1 MKHTKKIA
9 CLIFFVSLFS
19 VFSIYADDSKVS
31 RTPDPYG
38 AEEFKQWQKDLRRF
52 EIITFGALPFV
63 SLLSFWAYD
72 ISRSIIHKG
81 DPAYNPWPIKDA
93 KIAVK
98 LTEKEQR
105 NIFFTAIGISLAVAV
120 IDLTY
125 RSIKRANEKKLEQQN
140 EDAAIV
146 LIPLEENKS
155 LNLEEAENLKAEDA
169 DGSR

>member
-9 CLIFFVSLFS
+9 FLIFFVSLFS
-19 VFSIYADDSKVS
+19 VFPVYAEDTTVS

-52 EIITFGALPFV
+52 EIISFGALPFV

-72 ISRSIIHKG
+72 IGRSIAHKG

-93 KIAVK
+93 KIAVS
-98 LTEKEQR
+98 LTEKEQLG
-105 NIFFTAIGISLAVAV
+105 IFLTAVGISLGVAI

-125 RSIKRANEKKLEQQN
+125 RSIKRANAKKLEEKN
-140 EDAAIV
+140 EEPAIL
-146 LIPLEENKS
+146 LIPIEENKS
-155 LNLEEAENLKAEDA
+155 EETETSKTEESDDA
-169 DGSR
+169 Q

>member
-9 CLIFFVSLFS
+9 FLIFFVSLFS
-19 VFSIYADDSKVS
+19 VFPVYAEDSNVS

-72 ISRSIIHKG
+72 IGRSIAHKG

-93 KIAVK
+93 KVAVS
-98 LTEKEQR
+98 LTEKEQLG
-105 NIFFTAIGISLAVAV
+105 IFLTAVGISLGVAI

-125 RSIKRANEKKLEQQN
+125 RSIKMANAKKLEEKN
-140 EDAAIV
+140 EDEAIL
-146 LIPLEENKS
+146 LIPIEENKS
-155 LNLEEAENLKAEDA
+155 EETETSKTGESDDA
-169 DGSR
+169 Q

>member
-9 CLIFFVSLFS
+9 FLIFFVSLFS
-19 VFSIYADDSKVS
+19 VFPIYAEDTTVS

-72 ISRSIIHKG
+72 IGRSIAHKG

-98 LTEKEQR
+98 LTEKEQLG
-105 NIFFTAIGISLAVAV
+105 IFLTAVGISLGVAI

-125 RSIKRANEKKLEQQN
+125 RSIKRANAKKLEEKN
-140 EDAAIV
+140 EEEAIL
-146 LIPLEENKS
+146 LIPIEENKS
-155 LNLEEAENLKAEDA
+155 EETETSKTEESDDA
-169 DGSR
+169 Q

>member
-9 CLIFFVSLFS
+9 FLIFFVSLFS
-19 VFSIYADDSKVS
+19 VFPVYAEDTTVS

-72 ISRSIIHKG
+72 IGRSIAHKG

-93 KIAVK
+93 KVAVS
-98 LTEKEQR
+98 LTEKEQLG
-105 NIFFTAIGISLAVAV
+105 IFLTAVGISLGVAI

-125 RSIKRANEKKLEQQN
+125 RSIKRANAKKLEEKN
-140 EDAAIV
+140 EEEAIL
-146 LIPLEENKS
+146 LIPIEENKI
-155 LNLEEAENLKAEDA
+155 EEPETSKTEESDDA
-169 DGSR
+169 Q

>member
-9 CLIFFVSLFS
+9 FLIFFVSLFS
-19 VFSIYADDSKVS
+19 VFLVYAEDTKVS

-72 ISRSIIHKG
+72 IGRSIAHKG
-81 DPAYNPWPIKDA
+81 DPAYNPWPLKDA

-98 LTEKEQR
+98 LTEKEQLGV
-105 NIFFTAIGISLAVAV
+105 FLTAVGISLGVAI

-125 RSIKRANEKKLEQQN
+125 RSIKRANAKKLEEKN
-140 EDAAIV
+140 EEPAIL
-146 LIPLEENKS
+146 LIPIEENKS
-155 LNLEEAENLKAEDA
+155 EETETSKTEESDDA
-169 DGSR
+169 Q

>member
-9 CLIFFVSLFS
+9 FLIFFVSLFS
-19 VFSIYADDSKVS
+19 VFPVYAEDTTVS

-52 EIITFGALPFV
+52 EIISFGALPFV

-72 ISRSIIHKG
+72 IGRSIAHKG

-93 KIAVK
+93 KVAVS
-98 LTEKEQR
+98 LTEKEQLG
-105 NIFFTAIGISLAVAV
+105 IFLTAVGISLGVAI

-125 RSIKRANEKKLEQQN
+125 RSIKRANAKKLEEKN
-140 EDAAIV
+140 EEPAIL
-146 LIPLEENKS
+146 LIPIEENKS
-155 LNLEEAENLKAEDA
+155 EETETLKTEESDDA
-169 DGSR
+169 Q

>member
-9 CLIFFVSLFS
+9 FLIFFVSLFS
-19 VFSIYADDSKVS
+19 VFPVYAEDTTVS

-72 ISRSIIHKG
+72 IGRSIAHKG

-93 KIAVK
+93 KVAVS
-98 LTEKEQR
+98 LTEKEQLG
-105 NIFFTAIGISLAVAV
+105 IFLTAVGISLGVAI

-125 RSIKRANEKKLEQQN
+125 RSIKRANAKKLEEKN
-140 EDAAIV
+140 EEEAIL
-146 LIPLEENKS
+146 LIPIEENKS
-155 LNLEEAENLKAEDA
+155 EETETSKTEESDDA
-169 DGSR
+169 Q

>member
-19 VFSIYADDSKVS
+19 VFPIYADEPKVS
-31 RTPDPYG
+31 TTPDPYG

-72 ISRSIIHKG
+72 IGRSIAHKG

-93 KIAVK
+93 KNAVK
-98 LTEKEQR
+98 LSEKEQIG
-105 NIFFTAIGISLAVAV
+105 IFFTAVGISLGIAI

-125 RSIKRANEKKLEQQN
+125 RSIKKANEEKKLKKHTQE
-140 EDAAIV
+140 EVPAII
-146 LIPLEENKS
+146 LIPIK
-155 LNLEEAENLKAEDA
+155 EAEVLKTGEA
-169 DGSR
+169 DGAQ

>member
-9 CLIFFVSLFS
+9 FLIFFVSLFS
-19 VFSIYADDSKVS
+19 VFPVYAEDSNVS

-72 ISRSIIHKG
+72 IGRSIAHKG

-98 LTEKEQR
+98 LTEKEQLG
-105 NIFFTAIGISLAVAV
+105 IFLTAVGISLGVAI

-125 RSIKRANEKKLEQQN
+125 RSIKRANEKKLEEKN
-140 EDAAIV
+140 EEEAIL
-146 LIPLEENKS
+146 LIPIEENKS
-155 LNLEEAENLKAEDA
+155 EETETLKTEESDDA
-169 DGSR
+169 Q

>member
-1 MKHTKKIA
+1 MKHPRKIA
-9 CLIFFVSLFS
+9 FLFFFVSLFS
-19 VFSIYADDSKVS
+19 VFPVYAEDTKVS

-72 ISRSIIHKG
+72 IGRSIAHKG

-93 KIAVK
+93 KVAVK
-98 LTEKEQR
+98 LTEKEQLG
-105 NIFFTAIGISLAVAV
+105 IFLTAVGISLGVAI

-125 RSIKRANEKKLEQQN
+125 RSIKRSNEKKLEKHNQ
-140 EDAAIV
+140 EEVPAII

-155 LNLEEAENLKAEDA
+155 EETESSKTEES
-169 DGSR
+169 DGAQ

>member
-9 CLIFFVSLFS
+9 FLIFFVSLFS
-19 VFSIYADDSKVS
+19 VFPVYAEDTTVS

-72 ISRSIIHKG
+72 IGRSIAHKG

-93 KIAVK
+93 KVAVS
-98 LTEKEQR
+98 LTEKEQLG
-105 NIFFTAIGISLAVAV
+105 IFLTAVGISLGVAI

-125 RSIKRANEKKLEQQN
+125 RSIKRANAKKLEEKN
-140 EDAAIV
+140 EDEAIL
-146 LIPLEENKS
+146 LIPIEENKS
-155 LNLEEAENLKAEDA
+155 EENETSKTGESDDA
-169 DGSR
+169 Q

>member
-9 CLIFFVSLFS
+9 FLIFFVSLFS
-19 VFSIYADDSKVS
+19 VFPVYAEDTTVS

-72 ISRSIIHKG
+72 IGRSIAHKG
-81 DPAYNPWPIKDA
+81 DPAYNPWPLKDA

-98 LTEKEQR
+98 LTEKEQLGV
-105 NIFFTAIGISLAVAV
+105 FLTAVGISLGVAI

-125 RSIKRANEKKLEQQN
+125 RSIKRANAKKLEEKN
-140 EDAAIV
+140 EEPAIL
-146 LIPLEENKS
+146 LIPIEENKS
-155 LNLEEAENLKAEDA
+155 EETETSKTEESDDA
-169 DGSR
+169 Q

>member
-9 CLIFFVSLFS
+9 FLIFFVSLFS
-19 VFSIYADDSKVS
+19 VFPVYAEDTTVS

-52 EIITFGALPFV
+52 EIISFGALPFV

-72 ISRSIIHKG
+72 IGRSIAHKG

-98 LTEKEQR
+98 LTEKEQL
-105 NIFFTAIGISLAVAV
+105 NIFLTAVGISLGVAI

-125 RSIKRANEKKLEQQN
+125 RSIKRANEKKLEEKN
-140 EDAAIV
+140 EEEAIL
-146 LIPLEENKS
+146 LIPIEENKS
-155 LNLEEAENLKAEDA
+155 EETETLKTEESDDA
-169 DGSR
+169 Q

>member
-9 CLIFFVSLFS
+9 FLIFFVSLFS
-19 VFSIYADDSKVS
+19 VFPVYAEDTKVS
-31 RTPDPYG
+31 KTPDPYG

-72 ISRSIIHKG
+72 IGRSIAHKG
-81 DPAYNPWPIKDA
+81 DPAYNPWPLKDA

-98 LTEKEQR
+98 LTEKEQLGV
-105 NIFFTAIGISLAVAV
+105 FLTAVGISLGVAI

-125 RSIKRANEKKLEQQN
+125 RSIKRANAKKLEEKN
-140 EDAAIV
+140 EEPAIL
-146 LIPLEENKS
+146 LIPIEENKS
-155 LNLEEAENLKAEDA
+155 EETETSKTEESNDA
-169 DGSR
+169 Q

>member
-9 CLIFFVSLFS
+9 SLILFVSLFS
-19 VFSIYADDSKVS
+19 VFPVYAEDTKVS

-72 ISRSIIHKG
+72 IGRSIAHKG
-81 DPAYNPWPIKDA
+81 DPAYNPWPLKDA

-98 LTEKEQR
+98 LTEKEQLGV
-105 NIFFTAIGISLAVAV
+105 FLTAVGISLGVAI

-125 RSIKRANEKKLEQQN
+125 RSIKRANAKKLEEKN
-140 EDAAIV
+140 EEPAIL
-146 LIPLEENKS
+146 LIPIEENKS
-155 LNLEEAENLKAEDA
+155 EETETSKIEESNDA
-169 DGSR
+169 Q

>member
-9 CLIFFVSLFS
+9 FLIFFVSLFS
-19 VFSIYADDSKVS
+19 VFPVYAEDSNVS

-72 ISRSIIHKG
+72 IGRSIAHKG

-93 KIAVK
+93 KIAVS
-98 LTEKEQR
+98 LTEKEQLG
-105 NIFFTAIGISLAVAV
+105 IFLTAVGISLGVAI

-125 RSIKRANEKKLEQQN
+125 RSIKRANAKKLEEKN
-140 EDAAIV
+140 EDEAIL
-146 LIPLEENKS
+146 LIPIEENKS
-155 LNLEEAENLKAEDA
+155 EENETSKTGQSDDA
-169 DGSR
+169 Q

>member
-9 CLIFFVSLFS
+9 FLIFFVSLFS
-19 VFSIYADDSKVS
+19 VFPVYAEDTKVS

-72 ISRSIIHKG
+72 IGRSIAHKG
-81 DPAYNPWPIKDA
+81 DPAYNPWPLKDA

-98 LTEKEQR
+98 LTEKEQLGV
-105 NIFFTAIGISLAVAV
+105 FLTAVGISLGVAI

-125 RSIKRANEKKLEQQN
+125 RSIKRANAKKLEEKN
-140 EDAAIV
+140 EEPAIL
-146 LIPLEENKS
+146 LIPIEENKS
-155 LNLEEAENLKAEDA
+155 EETETSKTEESNDA
-169 DGSR
+169 Q

>member
-9 CLIFFVSLFS
+9 FLIFFVSLFS
-19 VFSIYADDSKVS
+19 VFPVYAEDTKVS

-72 ISRSIIHKG
+72 IGRSIAHKG

-93 KIAVK
+93 KVAVS
-98 LTEKEQR
+98 LTEKEQLG
-105 NIFFTAIGISLAVAV
+105 IFLTAVGISLGVAI

-125 RSIKRANEKKLEQQN
+125 RSIKRANAKKLEEKN
-140 EDAAIV
+140 EDEAIL
-146 LIPLEENKS
+146 LIPIEENKS
-155 LNLEEAENLKAEDA
+155 EENETSKTGESDDA
-169 DGSR
+169 Q

>member
-9 CLIFFVSLFS
+9 FLIFFVSLFS
-19 VFSIYADDSKVS
+19 VFPVYAEDSNVS

-72 ISRSIIHKG
+72 IGRSIAHKG

-93 KIAVK
+93 KVAVS
-98 LTEKEQR
+98 LTEKEQLG
-105 NIFFTAIGISLAVAV
+105 IFLTAVGISLGVAI

-125 RSIKRANEKKLEQQN
+125 RSIKRANAKKLEEKN
-140 EDAAIV
+140 EEEAIL
-146 LIPLEENKS
+146 LIPIEENKS
-155 LNLEEAENLKAEDA
+155 EETETSKTEESDDA
-169 DGSR
+169 Q

>member
-9 CLIFFVSLFS
+9 FLIFFVSLFS
-19 VFSIYADDSKVS
+19 VFPVYAEDTKVS

-72 ISRSIIHKG
+72 IGRSIAHKG
-81 DPAYNPWPIKDA
+81 DPAYNPWPLKDA

-98 LTEKEQR
+98 LTEKEQLGV
-105 NIFFTAIGISLAVAV
+105 FLTAVGISLGVAI
-120 IDLTY
+120 IDITY
-125 RSIKRANEKKLEQQN
+125 RSIKRANAKKLEEKN
-140 EDAAIV
+140 EEPAIL
-146 LIPLEENKS
+146 LIPIEENKS
-155 LNLEEAENLKAEDA
+155 EETETSKTEESDDA
-169 DGSR
+169 Q

>member
-9 CLIFFVSLFS
+9 FLIFFVSLFS
-19 VFSIYADDSKVS
+19 VFPVYAEDTTVS

-52 EIITFGALPFV
+52 EIISFGALPFV

-72 ISRSIIHKG
+72 IGRSIAHKG

-93 KIAVK
+93 KVAVS
-98 LTEKEQR
+98 LTEKEQLG
-105 NIFFTAIGISLAVAV
+105 IFLTAVGISLGVAI

-125 RSIKRANEKKLEQQN
+125 RSIKRANAKKLEEKN
-140 EDAAIV
+140 EEPAIL
-146 LIPLEENKS
+146 LIPIEENKS
-155 LNLEEAENLKAEDA
+155 EETETSKTEESDDA
-169 DGSR
+169 Q

>member
-9 CLIFFVSLFS
+9 FLIFFVSLFS
-19 VFSIYADDSKVS
+19 VFPVYAEDTKVS

-72 ISRSIIHKG
+72 IGRSIAHKG
-81 DPAYNPWPIKDA
+81 DPAYNPWPLKDA

-98 LTEKEQR
+98 LTEKEQLGV
-105 NIFFTAIGISLAVAV
+105 FLTAVGISLGVAI
-120 IDLTY
+120 IDITY
-125 RSIKRANEKKLEQQN
+125 RSIKRANAKKLEEKN
-140 EDAAIV
+140 EEPAIL
-146 LIPLEENKS
+146 LIPIEENKS
-155 LNLEEAENLKAEDA
+155 EETETSKTEESDEAQ
-169 DGSR
+169 

>member
-9 CLIFFVSLFS
+9 FLIFFVSLFS
-19 VFSIYADDSKVS
+19 VFPVYAEDTKVS

-72 ISRSIIHKG
+72 IGRSIAHKG
-81 DPAYNPWPIKDA
+81 DPAYNPWPLKDA

-98 LTEKEQR
+98 LTEKEQLGV
-105 NIFFTAIGISLAVAV
+105 FLTAVGISLGVAI

-125 RSIKRANEKKLEQQN
+125 RSIKRANAKKLEEKN
-140 EDAAIV
+140 EEPAIL

-155 LNLEEAENLKAEDA
+155 EETETSKTEESNDA
-169 DGSR
+169 Q

>member
-9 CLIFFVSLFS
+9 FLIFFVSLFS
-19 VFSIYADDSKVS
+19 VFPVYAVDTKVS

-72 ISRSIIHKG
+72 IGRSIAHKG
-81 DPAYNPWPIKDA
+81 DPAYNPWPLKDA

-98 LTEKEQR
+98 LTEKEQLGV
-105 NIFFTAIGISLAVAV
+105 FLTAVGISLGVAI

-125 RSIKRANEKKLEQQN
+125 RSIKRANAKKLEEKN
-140 EDAAIV
+140 EEPAIL

-155 LNLEEAENLKAEDA
+155 EETETSKTEESNDA
-169 DGSR
+169 Q

>member
-9 CLIFFVSLFS
+9 SLIFFVSLFS
-19 VFSIYADDSKVS
+19 VFPVYAEDTKVS

-72 ISRSIIHKG
+72 IGRSIAHKG
-81 DPAYNPWPIKDA
+81 DPAYNPWPLKDA

-98 LTEKEQR
+98 LTEKEQLGV
-105 NIFFTAIGISLAVAV
+105 FLTAVGISLG
-120 IDLTY
+120 D
-125 RSIKRANEKKLEQQN
+125 
-140 EDAAIV
+140 
-146 LIPLEENKS
+146 
-155 LNLEEAENLKAEDA
+155 
-169 DGSR
+169 

>member
-9 CLIFFVSLFS
+9 FLIFFVSLFS
-19 VFSIYADDSKVS
+19 VFPVYAEDTTVS

-72 ISRSIIHKG
+72 IGRSIAHKG

-105 NIFFTAIGISLAVAV
+105 NIFFTAVGISLGVAV

-125 RSIKRANEKKLEQQN
+125 RSIKRANAKKLEEKN
-140 EDAAIV
+140 EEEAIL
-146 LIPLEENKS
+146 LIPIEENKS
-155 LNLEEAENLKAEDA
+155 GETKTSKTEESDDA
-169 DGSR
+169 Q

>member
-9 CLIFFVSLFS
+9 FLIFFVSLFS
-19 VFSIYADDSKVS
+19 VFPVYAEDTKVS

-38 AEEFKQWQKDLRRF
+38 AEEFKQWQKDLRRV

-72 ISRSIIHKG
+72 IGRSIAHKG
-81 DPAYNPWPIKDA
+81 DPAYNPWPLKDA

-98 LTEKEQR
+98 LTEKEQLGV
-105 NIFFTAIGISLAVAV
+105 FLTAVGISLGVAI

-125 RSIKRANEKKLEQQN
+125 RSIKRANAKKLEEKN
-140 EDAAIV
+140 EEPAIL
-146 LIPLEENKS
+146 LIPIEENKS
-155 LNLEEAENLKAEDA
+155 EETETSKTEESNDA
-169 DGSR
+169 Q

>member
-9 CLIFFVSLFS
+9 FLIFFVSLFS
-19 VFSIYADDSKVS
+19 VFPVYAEDTTVS

-72 ISRSIIHKG
+72 IGRSIAHKG

-105 NIFFTAIGISLAVAV
+105 NIFFTAVGISLGVAI

-125 RSIKRANEKKLEQQN
+125 RSIKRANAKKLEEKN
-140 EDAAIV
+140 EEEAIL
-146 LIPLEENKS
+146 LIPIEENKI
-155 LNLEEAENLKAEDA
+155 EEPETSKTEESDDA
-169 DGSR
+169 Q

>member
-9 CLIFFVSLFS
+9 FLIFFVSLFS
-19 VFSIYADDSKVS
+19 VFPVYAEDSNVS

-72 ISRSIIHKG
+72 IGRSIAHKG

-93 KIAVK
+93 KVAVS
-98 LTEKEQR
+98 LTEKEQLG
-105 NIFFTAIGISLAVAV
+105 IFLTAVGISLGVAI

-125 RSIKRANEKKLEQQN
+125 RSIKRANAKKLEEKN
-140 EDAAIV
+140 EDEAIL
-146 LIPLEENKS
+146 LIPIEENKS
-155 LNLEEAENLKAEDA
+155 EETETSKTEES
-169 DGSR
+169 DGAQ

>member
-9 CLIFFVSLFS
+9 FLIFFVSLFS
-19 VFSIYADDSKVS
+19 VFPIYAEDTTVS

-72 ISRSIIHKG
+72 IGRSIAHKG

-98 LTEKEQR
+98 LTEKEQLG
-105 NIFFTAIGISLAVAV
+105 IFLTAVGISLGVAI

-125 RSIKRANEKKLEQQN
+125 RSIKRANAKKLEEKN
-140 EDAAIV
+140 EEEAIL
-146 LIPLEENKS
+146 LIPIEENKT
-155 LNLEEAENLKAEDA
+155 EETETSKTEESDDA
-169 DGSR
+169 Q

>member
-9 CLIFFVSLFS
+9 SLILFVSLFS
-19 VFSIYADDSKVS
+19 VFPVYAEDTKVS

-72 ISRSIIHKG
+72 IGRSIAHKG
-81 DPAYNPWPIKDA
+81 DPAYNPWPLKDA

-98 LTEKEQR
+98 LTEKEQLGV
-105 NIFFTAIGISLAVAV
+105 FLTAVGISLGVAI

-125 RSIKRANEKKLEQQN
+125 RSIKRANAKKLEEKN
-140 EDAAIV
+140 EEPAIL
-146 LIPLEENKS
+146 LIPIEENKS
-155 LNLEEAENLKAEDA
+155 EETETSKIGESDDA
-169 DGSR
+169 Q

>member
-9 CLIFFVSLFS
+9 FLIFFVSLFS
-19 VFSIYADDSKVS
+19 VFPVYAEDTKVS

-72 ISRSIIHKG
+72 IGRSIAHKG

-93 KIAVK
+93 KIAVS
-98 LTEKEQR
+98 LTEKEQLG
-105 NIFFTAIGISLAVAV
+105 IFLTAVGISLGVAI

-125 RSIKRANEKKLEQQN
+125 RSIKRANAKKLEEKN
-140 EDAAIV
+140 EEPAIL
-146 LIPLEENKS
+146 LIPIEENKS
-155 LNLEEAENLKAEDA
+155 EETETSKTEESDDA
-169 DGSR
+169 Q

>member
-9 CLIFFVSLFS
+9 FLIFFVSLFS
-19 VFSIYADDSKVS
+19 VFPVYAEDTKVS

-52 EIITFGALPFV
+52 EIISFGALPFV

-72 ISRSIIHKG
+72 IGRSIAHKG

-93 KIAVK
+93 KVAVS
-98 LTEKEQR
+98 LTEKEQLG
-105 NIFFTAIGISLAVAV
+105 IFLTAVGISLGVAI

-125 RSIKRANEKKLEQQN
+125 RSIKRANAKKLEEKN
-140 EDAAIV
+140 EDEAIL
-146 LIPLEENKS
+146 LIPIEENKS
-155 LNLEEAENLKAEDA
+155 EETETSKTGESDDA
-169 DGSR
+169 Q

>member
-9 CLIFFVSLFS
+9 FLIFFVSLFS
-19 VFSIYADDSKVS
+19 VFPVYAEDTTVS

-72 ISRSIIHKG
+72 IGRSIAHKG

-98 LTEKEQR
+98 LTEKEQLG
-105 NIFFTAIGISLAVAV
+105 IFLTAVGISLGVAV

-125 RSIKRANEKKLEQQN
+125 RSIKRANAKKLEEKN
-140 EDAAIV
+140 EEEAIL
-146 LIPLEENKS
+146 LIPIEENKS
-155 LNLEEAENLKAEDA
+155 EETETLKTEESDDA
-169 DGSR
+169 Q

>member
-9 CLIFFVSLFS
+9 FLIFFVSLFS
-19 VFSIYADDSKVS
+19 VFPVYAEDSNVS

-72 ISRSIIHKG
+72 IGRSIAHKG

-93 KIAVK
+93 KVAVK
-98 LTEKEQR
+98 LTEKEQLG
-105 NIFFTAIGISLAVAV
+105 IFLTAVGISLGVAI

-125 RSIKRANEKKLEQQN
+125 RSIKRANAKKLEEKN
-140 EDAAIV
+140 EEEAII
-146 LIPLEENKS
+146 LIPIEENKS
-155 LNLEEAENLKAEDA
+155 EENETSKTGESDDA
-169 DGSR
+169 Q

>member
-9 CLIFFVSLFS
+9 SLILFVSLFS
-19 VFSIYADDSKVS
+19 VFPVYAEDTKVS

-63 SLLSFWAYD
+63 SLLSFWVYD
-72 ISRSIIHKG
+72 IGRSIAHKG
-81 DPAYNPWPIKDA
+81 DPAYNPWPLKDA

-98 LTEKEQR
+98 LTEKEQLGV
-105 NIFFTAIGISLAVAV
+105 FLTAVGISLGVAI

-125 RSIKRANEKKLEQQN
+125 RSIKRANAKKLEEKN
-140 EDAAIV
+140 EEPAIL
-146 LIPLEENKS
+146 LIPIEENKS
-155 LNLEEAENLKAEDA
+155 EETETSKTEEPNDA
-169 DGSR
+169 Q

>member
-9 CLIFFVSLFS
+9 FLIFFVSLFS
-19 VFSIYADDSKVS
+19 VFPVYAEDTKVS

-72 ISRSIIHKG
+72 IGRSIAHKG

-93 KIAVK
+93 KISVK
-98 LTEKEQR
+98 LTEKEQL
-105 NIFFTAIGISLAVAV
+105 NIFFTAVGISLGVAI

-125 RSIKRANEKKLEQQN
+125 RSIKRANAKKLEEKN
-140 EDAAIV
+140 EEEAIL
-146 LIPLEENKS
+146 LIPIEENKS
-155 LNLEEAENLKAEDA
+155 EETKTSKTEESDDA
-169 DGSR
+169 Q

>member
-9 CLIFFVSLFS
+9 FLIFFVSLFS
-19 VFSIYADDSKVS
+19 VFPVYAEDTKVS

-72 ISRSIIHKG
+72 IGRSIAHKG
-81 DPAYNPWPIKDA
+81 DPAYNPWPLKDA

-98 LTEKEQR
+98 LTEKEQLGV
-105 NIFFTAIGISLAVAV
+105 FLTAVGISLGVAI
-120 IDLTY
+120 IDITY
-125 RSIKRANEKKLEQQN
+125 RSIKRANAKKLEEKN
-140 EDAAIV
+140 EEPAIL
-146 LIPLEENKS
+146 LIPIEENKS
-155 LNLEEAENLKAEDA
+155 EETETSKTEESNDA
-169 DGSR
+169 Q